1 MVHSGMTQH
10 DPALPADSWWED
22 NDRGLALSADAEWSE
37 AAEAFAA
44 AADSLARR
52 LPADA
57 TAHDALA
64 MVLGNLSQALFR
76 AGRMDDAIQ
85 QAQRACALR
94 VALAGED
101 GMPVARARTDLAVM
115 LAAAG
120 RSEEAMALVQRAIA
134 GIEHRVGDE
143 DARLATVLENGARI
157 ALAAGHPANAEPM
170 LLRLHALLDAHELST
185 ARADVLLARVAAVRA
200 RQAQDASLTRT
211 AETPAVAPIAV
222 APTVAPPADVP
233 TPTMTPVSAVLAEV
247 TRTVAEREALEQAQA
262 DDVDALLV
270 PPVVAHA
277 PPPAPVPSPVLPV
290 YVHSSIAADDE
301 WEDQP
306 LRDAVVLTDVLL
318 RTTPSGVP
326 AIPEPVN
333 QLDTVEVIDTIEITD
348 SIEAIEAV
356 EMVETVEMVDAVDIE
371 LDIVDTAEMIAAP
384 TPATDAPVNEPP
396 SMLGFTVQHGIVD
409 DPTIDLVEPAPV
421 VEPVEV
427 IAPVEVVEAIAPVE
441 VMEPVAI
448 VDDVVAPAQAVAPAP
463 VKDTAP
469 PTPPRQSPRSVAVVL
484 PTPDKGQQAIST
496 EASAPVR
503 GTARKSAASNNSK
516 RADAAPRGEV
526 PSSGGAMRWVAAG
539 GAALAAA
546 GGAVWWFL
554 LR

>member
-10 DPALPADSWWED
+10 ERALPTDGWWED

-44 AADSLARR
+44 AADALARR

-57 TAHDALA
+57 TAHDPLA

-76 AGRMDDAIQ
+76 AGRLDDAIQ

-120 RSEEAMALVQRAIA
+120 RGDEAMALVQRAIA

-157 ALAAGHPANAEPM
+157 ALATGHPANAEPL

-185 ARADVLLARVAAVRA
+185 ARADTLLARVAAVRA
-200 RQAQDASLTRT
+200 KQAQEAALTRPVEL
-211 AETPAVAPIAV
+211 AAD
-222 APTVAPPADVP
+222 APTP

-247 TRTVAEREALEQAQA
+247 TRTVAEREALEQAQ
-262 DDVDALLV
+262 DEDVDALLV
-270 PPVVAHA
+270 PPVSATT
-277 PPPAPVPSPVLPV
+277 PAPSPAPLPPV
-290 YVHSSIAADDE
+290 YVHSSIAADDD

-326 AIPEPVN
+326 AIPEPVS
-333 QLDTVEVIDTIEITD
+333 QLDTVEIIDAVEITD
-348 SIEAIEAV
+348 SIEMV
-356 EMVETVEMVDAVDIE
+356 EMIETVETAEMADTVDIE
-371 LDIVDTAEMIAAP
+371 LDIVDTAEMTAAP
-384 TPATDAPVNEPP
+384 TSASATPANEPP

-409 DPTIDLVEPAPV
+409 DPTFDLVEPTPV
-421 VEPVEV
+421 VEPVDVVESVNV
-427 IAPVEVVEAIAPVE
+427 IEPVDIIDAVVAPVEAVV
-441 VMEPVAI
+441 
-448 VDDVVAPAQAVAPAP
+448 PAP

-469 PTPPRQSPRSVAVVL
+469 STPPRQSPRSVAVVL

-503 GTARKSAASNNSK
+503 GTARKSARSNNSK
-516 RADAAPRGEV
+516 RADATPRGEV

>member
-10 DPALPADSWWED
+10 DPALPTDSWWED

-44 AADSLARR
+44 AADALARR

-57 TAHDALA
+57 TAHDPLA

-76 AGRMDDAIQ
+76 AGRVDDAIQ

-120 RSEEAMALVQRAIA
+120 RADEAMALVQRAIA

-185 ARADVLLARVAAVRA
+185 ARADALLARVAAVRA
-200 RQAQDASLTRT
+200 RQAQEASLTPPVGLPV
-211 AETPAVAPIAV
+211 EPPASVSVPM
-222 APTVAPPADVP
+222 PADVS

-247 TRTVAEREALEQAQA
+247 TRTVAEREALAQAQQ

-270 PPVVAHA
+270 PPVSA
-277 PPPAPVPSPVLPV
+277 PSPAPAPTPAPMPPA
-290 YVHSSIAADDE
+290 YVHSSIAADDD

-333 QLDTVEVIDTIEITD
+333 QLDTVEIIDSIEIT
-348 SIEAIEAV
+348 EAIETVGMV
-356 EMVETVEMVDAVDIE
+356 ETVETVEMVDAVDIE
-371 LDIVDTAEMIAAP
+371 IDIVDTAEMIAAP
-384 TPATDAPVNEPP
+384 TPAADTPVDEPP
-396 SMLGFTVQHGIVD
+396 AMLGFTVQHGIVE
-409 DPTIDLVEPAPV
+409 DPTIDLIEPAPV
-421 VEPVEV
+421 IEPVELV
-427 IAPVEVVEAIAPVE
+427 APVEVVEAITPVD

-448 VDDVVAPAQAVAPAP
+448 VDDVVAPAQAVAPTPA
-463 VKDTAP
+463 KDTAS

-503 GTARKSAASNNSK
+503 GTARKPAASSNSK
-516 RADAAPRGEV
+516 RTDAAPRGEV

>member
-44 AADSLARR
+44 AADALARR

-57 TAHDALA
+57 TAHDPLA
-64 MVLGNLSQALFR
+64 MVLGNLSQALYR
-76 AGRMDDAIQ
+76 AGRLDDAIQ

-120 RSEEAMALVQRAIA
+120 RADEAMALVQRAIA

-185 ARADVLLARVAAVRA
+185 ARADALLARVAAVRA
-200 RQAQDASLTRT
+200 RQAQEASLT
-211 AETPAVAPIAV
+211 PPVGLP
-222 APTVAPPADVP
+222 VAPPAPVSVPMPTDVS
-233 TPTMTPVSAVLAEV
+233 TPSMTPVSAVLAEV
-247 TRTVAEREALEQAQA
+247 TRTVAEREALAQAQQ

-270 PPVVAHA
+270 PPAA
-277 PPPAPVPSPVLPV
+277 PAPAPSPALVPVPPV
-290 YVHSSIAADDE
+290 YVHSSIAADDD

-326 AIPEPVN
+326 AISEPVN
-333 QLDTVEVIDTIEITD
+333 QLDTVEIIDTIEITD
-348 SIEAIEAV
+348 AVESIETV
-356 EMVETVEMVDAVDIE
+356 EMVETVESVEMVDAVDIE
-371 LDIVDTAEMIAAP
+371 IDIVDTAEMIAAP

-396 SMLGFTVQHGIVD
+396 AMLGFTVQHGIVD

-421 VEPVEV
+421 IE
-427 IAPVEVVEAIAPVE
+427 PVEVVEAMTPV
-441 VMEPVAI
+441 VVTEPVAI

-463 VKDTAP
+463 AKDTAP

-503 GTARKSAASNNSK
+503 GTARKPATSSNSK
-516 RADAAPRGEV
+516 RAGAAPRGEV
-526 PSSGGAMRWVAAG
+526 PSSGGAMKWVAAG

>member
-211 AETPAVAPIAV
+211 EETPAVTPTAV
-222 APTVAPPADVP
+222 VPPADVP

-348 SIEAIEAV
+348 SIEAIETI
-356 EMVETVEMVDAVDIE
+356 ETVETVEMIEMVDTVDIE
-371 LDIVDTAEMIAAP
+371 LDIVDTAETIAAP
-384 TPATDAPVNEPP
+384 TAKAESPVNEPP

-409 DPTIDLVEPAPV
+409 DPSLDLVEATPAIEAV
-421 VEPVEV
+421 DIVESLET
-427 IAPVEVVEAIAPVE
+427 VEAI
-441 VMEPVAI
+441 EPVDIIDA
-448 VDDVVAPAQAVAPAP
+448 VAAPAQAVAPAP
-463 VKDTAP
+463 MKDSTP
-469 PTPPRQSPRSVAVVL
+469 PTPRQSPRSVAVVL

-503 GTARKSAASNNSK
+503 GTARKPAASSNSK
-516 RADAAPRGEV
+516 REDATPRGEV
-526 PSSGGAMRWVAAG
+526 ASSGGAMRWVAAG

>member
-10 DPALPADSWWED
+10 ERALPTDSWWED

-44 AADSLARR
+44 AADALARR

-57 TAHDALA
+57 TAHDPLA

-76 AGRMDDAIQ
+76 AGRLDDAIQ

-120 RSEEAMALVQRAIA
+120 RGDEAMALVQRAIA

-157 ALAAGHPANAEPM
+157 ALAAGHPANAEPL

-185 ARADVLLARVAAVRA
+185 ARADTLLARVAAVRA
-200 RQAQDASLTRT
+200 KQAQDASLTRPVEM
-211 AETPAVAPIAV
+211 AADAPL
-222 APTVAPPADVP
+222 PTP

-247 TRTVAEREALEQAQA
+247 TRTVAEREALEQAQ
-262 DDVDALLV
+262 DEDVDALLV
-270 PPVVAHA
+270 PPVSAA
-277 PPPAPVPSPVLPV
+277 TPAPSPAPLPPV
-290 YVHSSIAADDE
+290 YVHSSIAADDD

-333 QLDTVEVIDTIEITD
+333 QLDTV
-348 SIEAIEAV
+348 
-356 EMVETVEMVDAVDIE
+356 DIE

-384 TPATDAPVNEPP
+384 TSAATTPVNEPP

-409 DPTIDLVEPAPV
+409 DPTFDLVEPAPV
-421 VEPVEV
+421 IE
-427 IAPVEVVEAIAPVE
+427 PVEVVEVVESVNVIEPVDIIDAVVAPVE
-441 VMEPVAI
+441 S
-448 VDDVVAPAQAVAPAP
+448 VAPAP
-463 VKDTAP
+463 AKDTAP
-469 PTPPRQSPRSVAVVL
+469 STPPRQSPRSVAVVL

-503 GTARKSAASNNSK
+503 GTARKAAASSPSK
-516 RADAAPRGEV
+516 RSDAAPRGEV

>member
-120 RSEEAMALVQRAIA
+120 RGDEAMALVQRAIA

-157 ALAAGHPANAEPM
+157 ALAAGHPANAEPL

-185 ARADVLLARVAAVRA
+185 ARADTLLARVAAVRA
-200 RQAQDASLTRT
+200 KQAQEAALTRSV
-211 AETPAVAPIAV
+211 ELSEE
-222 APTVAPPADVP
+222 APTPLPTP

-247 TRTVAEREALEQAQA
+247 TRTVAEREALEQAQ
-262 DDVDALLV
+262 DEDVDALLV
-270 PPVVAHA
+270 PPVSATT
-277 PPPAPVPSPVLPV
+277 PAPSPAPLPPV
-290 YVHSSIAADDE
+290 YVHSSIAADDD

-333 QLDTVEVIDTIEITD
+333 HTGADDLVVDIVDTSDAVENVDIVESIEITD
-348 SIEAIEAV
+348 TAPPAGVSGGIDIEIDI
-356 EMVETVEMVDAVDIE
+356 VDAVE
-371 LDIVDTAEMIAAP
+371 PMPSAASRTEASAEP
-384 TPATDAPVNEPP
+384 QLEPNVEAP

-409 DPTIDLVEPAPV
+409 DPSFDL

-427 IAPVEVVEAIAPVE
+427 AEPVHVMEPIEVVEPVSL
-441 VMEPVAI
+441 VEPVNVIEA
-448 VDDVVAPAQAVAPAP
+448 VETTEAAANAPQPDTPPPA
-463 VKDTAP
+463 
-469 PTPPRQSPRSVAVVL
+469 PRQSPRSVSVVL
-484 PTPDKGQQAIST
+484 PTPDKGPQAIST
-496 EASAPVR
+496 EATAPVR
-503 GTARKSAASNNSK
+503 GSARKTAAAPNSSK
-516 RADAAPRGEV
+516 RADATRNEV
-526 PSSGGAMRWVAAG
+526 QSSGGAMRWVAAG

>member
-1 MVHSGMTQH
+1 MTQH

-270 PPVVAHA
+270 PPVVPHA
-277 PPPAPVPSPVLPV
+277 PPPAPVPSPGRPV
-290 YVHSSIAADDE
+290 YV
-301 WEDQP
+301 
-306 LRDAVVLTDVLL
+306 
-318 RTTPSGVP
+318 
-326 AIPEPVN
+326 
-333 QLDTVEVIDTIEITD
+333 
-348 SIEAIEAV
+348 
-356 EMVETVEMVDAVDIE
+356 
-371 LDIVDTAEMIAAP
+371 
-384 TPATDAPVNEPP
+384 PAT
-396 SMLGFTVQHGIVD
+396 L
-409 DPTIDLVEPAPV
+409 
-421 VEPVEV
+421 
-427 IAPVEVVEAIAPVE
+427 
-441 VMEPVAI
+441 
-448 VDDVVAPAQAVAPAP
+448 APAP
-463 VKDTAP
+463 E
-469 PTPPRQSPRSVAVVL
+469 R
-484 PTPDKGQQAIST
+484 
-496 EASAPVR
+496 EA
-503 GTARKSAASNNSK
+503 
-516 RADAAPRGEV
+516 
-526 PSSGGAMRWVAAG
+526 
-539 GAALAAA
+539 
-546 GGAVWWFL
+546 
-554 LR
+554 

>member
-44 AADSLARR
+44 AADALARR

-57 TAHDALA
+57 TAHDPLA
-64 MVLGNLSQALFR
+64 MVLGNLSQALYR
-76 AGRMDDAIQ
+76 AGRLDDAIQ

-120 RSEEAMALVQRAIA
+120 RADEAMALVQRAIA

-185 ARADVLLARVAAVRA
+185 ARADALLARVAAVRA
-200 RQAQDASLTRT
+200 RQAQEASLT
-211 AETPAVAPIAV
+211 PPVGLP
-222 APTVAPPADVP
+222 VAPPAPVSVPMPTDVS
-233 TPTMTPVSAVLAEV
+233 TPSMTPVSAVLAEV
-247 TRTVAEREALEQAQA
+247 TRTVAEREALAQAQQ

-270 PPVVAHA
+270 PPAA
-277 PPPAPVPSPVLPV
+277 PAPAPSPALVPVPPV
-290 YVHSSIAADDE
+290 YVHSSIAADDD

-326 AIPEPVN
+326 AISEPVN
-333 QLDTVEVIDTIEITD
+333 QLDTVEIIDTIEITD
-348 SIEAIEAV
+348 AVESIETV
-356 EMVETVEMVDAVDIE
+356 EMVETVESVEMVDAVDIE
-371 LDIVDTAEMIAAP
+371 IDIVDTAEMIAAP

-396 SMLGFTVQHGIVD
+396 AMLGFTVQHGIVD

-421 VEPVEV
+421 IE
-427 IAPVEVVEAIAPVE
+427 PVEVVEAMTPV
-441 VMEPVAI
+441 VVTEPVAI

-463 VKDTAP
+463 AKDTAP

-503 GTARKSAASNNSK
+503 GTARKPAASNNSK